1 MYQKIIKQ
9 IKTSDEI
16 ITKEFFIDKTKLLLI
31 YSSNIGDIKEF
42 NNYYLARITKDNI
55 IALDNVFP
63 GIVSKCDNNQSIF
76 EDIMKGYI
84 ILYINEAV
92 AFKFNLPI
100 NNSRQTETSVLDPI
114 DLFSSQDGFVESL
127 DSNIALLR
135 KHLIN
140 QDVTIEYYNLK
151 TASSNKIAII
161 SLKENITRNINIK
174 KELDTIT
181 EKNVTSINT
190 INKKF
195 QKAHLVPMTLST
207 SSPQNVALSVIKG
220 KTAIILDGS
229 PVVSIVPVNL
239 FVFSTMKTDVNTP
252 IYYSLFSRFL
262 VLMFLI
268 ISVFLLGFYVA
279 LINYHTSSLTIYSLS
294 NLKLTEKG
302 TTLPMFLEISI
313 ILMLFELYR
322 YATSRSS
329 SGYIQ
334 NIIIF
339 LGGLFIGQNAIK
351 SGLIGPLILLLTSV
365 CYLSTFAFTNNLHLI
380 TTISLSRILV
390 ISFSYF
396 LGLYGFLLA
405 AVLIFTYLLSVKSFD
420 HNYFFDVS
428 IPIARKAKQ
437 YFTPKEGDTLENN

>member
-55 IALDNVFP
+55 IELDNVFP

-84 ILYINEAV
+84 ILYINETV

-127 DSNIALLR
+127 DSNVALLR

-239 FVFSTMKTDVNTP
+239 FLFSTMKTDVNTP

-420 HNYFFDVS
+420 HNYFFDAS
-428 IPIARKAKQ
+428 IPIGRKAKQ

>member
-1 MYQKIIKQ
+1 MYQQIINR

-16 ITKEFFIDKTKLLLI
+16 ITKEFTLDNSRLLLI

-42 NNYYLARITKDNI
+42 NNYYLNKINQNNI
-55 IALDNVFP
+55 NELDNAFP
-63 GIVSKCDNNQSIF
+63 GIVNECKNHQKIF
-76 EDIMKGYI
+76 DDIMNGEL
-84 ILYINEAV
+84 ILYINESK

-100 NNSRQTETSVLDPI
+100 NNSRQTESSVLDPI

-127 DSNIALLR
+127 DKNIALLR
-135 KHLIN
+135 KHLTN
-140 QDVTIEYYNLK
+140 QDVKIEYHNLN
-151 TASSNKIAII
+151 TTSSNKIAII
-161 SLKENITRNINIK
+161 SLEKNKNRNEKIK
-174 KELDTIT
+174 QQLDTIS
-181 EKNVTSINT
+181 EKNITSINT

-195 QKAHLVPMTLST
+195 QKSHLVPMTLST
-207 SSPQNVALSVIKG
+207 SSPQNVALSIIKG

-239 FVFSTMKTDVNTP
+239 FLFSTMKTDVNTP

-268 ISVFLLGFYVA
+268 VSVFLLGFYVA

-396 LGLYGFLLA
+396 LGLYGFFLA
-405 AVLIFTYLLSVKSFD
+405 AILIFTYLLSVKSFD
-420 HNYFFDVS
+420 ELYFFDPS
-428 IPIARKAKQ
+428 IPIKRKVKQ
-437 YFTPKEGDTLENN
+437 YFTPKEGDTLEKN